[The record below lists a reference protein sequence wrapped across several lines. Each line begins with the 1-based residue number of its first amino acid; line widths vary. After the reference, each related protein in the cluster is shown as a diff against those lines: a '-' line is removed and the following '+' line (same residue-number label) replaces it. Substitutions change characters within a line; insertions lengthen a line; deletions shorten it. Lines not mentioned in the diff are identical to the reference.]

1 MDHVSFGFAAAHPA
15 AKPNAPTEHFCGKA
29 PGFNLIPTNEANS
42 RSSRS
47 SLQTMP
53 TENKRIAVIPGD
65 GIGREV
71 IGEALRVLER
81 VKITH
86 AVALEMVH
94 FDWGADKF
102 LKEGISLPAGALEML
117 SNEFDAILAGAFGD
131 PRVPSNQHAEDILL
145 GMRRGLDLYI
155 NLRPVRLLDSRLTP
169 LRDRRVEDID
179 FVVFRENTEGAY
191 CGAGGFLKK
200 GTADEIA
207 TQEELNTRRGVERII
222 VAAFEYARANGR
234 KRVTM
239 ADKSNVQR
247 FGGDLWQRV
256 FKEVAADYS
265 EIEANHQYVDAMA
278 MFMVLDPAQYDV
290 IVSNNLFGDIL
301 TDLGAAIQGGLGL
314 AASGNLHPGRVS
326 LFEPVH
332 GSAPALA
339 GKGIAN
345 PVGAIL
351 TSAMMLEYLGHKE
364 ASAAIEK
371 AVGEAISQNETTRDL
386 GGTLSTEQ
394 AGNAIRDRI
403 TKG

>member
-1 MDHVSFGFAAAHPA
+1 
-15 AKPNAPTEHFCGKA
+15 
-29 PGFNLIPTNEANS
+29 
-42 RSSRS
+42 
-47 SLQTMP
+47 MP
-53 TENKRIAVIPGD
+53 PDNQRIAVVPGD
-65 GIGREV
+65 GIGPEV
-71 IGEALRVLER
+71 IAQAIRVLGSVRESHG
-81 VKITH
+81 VN
-86 AVALEMVH
+86 LDLVH
-94 FDWGADKF
+94 FDWGAEKF
-102 LKEGISLPAGALEML
+102 LSEGVSLPAGALEML
-117 SNEFDAILAGAFGD
+117 SNEFNAILAGAFGD

-155 NLRPVRLLDSRLTP
+155 NLRPVRLLDPRLTP
-169 LRDRRVEDID
+169 LRNARVEDID

-207 TQEELNTRRGVERII
+207 IQEELNTRGGVERII

-256 FKEVAADYS
+256 FREVAGDYS

-301 TDLGAAIQGGLGL
+301 TDLGAGIQGGLGL
-314 AASGNLHPGRVS
+314 AASGNIHPGRVS

-332 GSAPALA
+332 GSAPALTGQ
-339 GKGIAN
+339 GKAN
-345 PVGAIL
+345 PIGAIL

-364 ASAAIEK
+364 ASDAIEK
-371 AVGEAISQNETTRDL
+371 AVSDAISHDETTCDL
-386 GGTLSTEQ
+386 GGSFSTEQ
-394 AGNAIRDRI
+394 AGTAVCDRI
-403 TKG
+403 TAD

>member
-1 MDHVSFGFAAAHPA
+1 MPA
-15 AKPNAPTEHFCGKA
+15 N
-29 PGFNLIPTNEANS
+29 
-42 RSSRS
+42 
-47 SLQTMP
+47 
-53 TENKRIAVIPGD
+53 NKRIAVIPGD
-65 GIGREV
+65 GIGPEV
-71 IGEALRVLER
+71 IGQAIRVLER
-81 VKITH
+81 VKETH
-86 AVALEMVH
+86 SVQLDLVH

-102 LKEGISLPAGALEML
+102 LQEGVSLPDGALGML

-131 PRVPSNQHAEDILL
+131 PRLPSNKHAEDILL

-169 LRDRRVEDID
+169 LRNARVEDID

-200 GTADEIA
+200 GTGDEIA

-222 VAAFEYARANGR
+222 VAAFEYARAHGR

-278 MFMVLDPAQYDV
+278 MFMVLDPGQYDV

-314 AASGNLHPGRVS
+314 AASGNIHPGRVS

-339 GKGIAN
+339 GQGKAN

-351 TSAMMLEYLGHKE
+351 TSAMMLEYLGHTQ
-364 ASAAIEK
+364 ASEAIEK
-371 AVGEAISQNETTRDL
+371 AVSEAVLADETTRDL
-386 GGTLSTEQ
+386 GGKFSTEQ
-394 AGNAIRDRI
+394 VGTAICQRLRAD
-403 TKG
+403 